1 MRATGFLLLLYG
13 LLLTLA
19 QLDLPVWRWVQEVI
33 RLIW

>member
-13 LLLTLA
+13 LLLTLTR
-19 QLDLPVWRWVQEVI
+19 LDPVWRWVQGILI